1 MQAIEFQAKV
11 EDGVIIVPEQHRGEM
26 IGQQVRVI
34 ILTEDKPEPYDIIT
48 ELINNPLQ
56 ISDFKPLT
64 RDEIYSDKRFGD

>member
-1 MQAIEFQAKV
+1 MQAVEFQAKI
-11 EDGVIIVPEQHRGEM
+11 DNGVIIVPEQFRGEM
-26 IGQQVRVI
+26 LGQKVRVI

-64 RDEIYSDKRFGD
+64 RDEIHER